1 MACQLPLTSAY
12 YHPRADADA
21 ICNALVALSN
31 EDTDRVACL
40 MTVAQASM
48 KLPWYQRYRLAEYSK
63 VKHGDVQLLIRGHT
77 DGELQEALLAMFQP
91 AAERDAEYIHDALNR
106 VGTDEGT
113 LGEVICTCSP
123 YELEA
128 IGAAYEDKYGRP
140 LVDDVKSDLGG
151 DLEDLIVKLLT
162 VPRKA
167 PSVDQAAAESTA
179 EELYKAGEGRWGTN
193 EGKFIEVLTTESFP
207 QLCAIFEA
215 YKVRYGRSVV
225 EAAAKEIHGKLGYF
239 LKTLCHQIEDSAKAA
254 AYVIHKATKGMG
266 TNKGALVR
274 NILCKVDTDL
284 HRIAAIF
291 QNVYGGLEQRL
302 IGESRIGDDLRV
314 LLKAAIKTV

>member
-1 MACQLPLTSAY
+1 MSAY

-31 EDTDRVACL
+31 EDADRVACL
-40 MTVAQASM
+40 LTVATVSM
-48 KLPWYQRYRLAEYSK
+48 KLPWYQRYRLADYSK
-63 VKHGDVQLLIRGHT
+63 VKHGDVLLLIRGHT

-106 VGTDEGT
+106 IGTDEST
-113 LGEVICTCSP
+113 LGEVICSCSP

-140 LVDDVKSDLGG
+140 LVDDVKGDLGG
-151 DLEDLIVKLLT
+151 HMEDLVVKLLT

-167 PSVDQAAAESTA
+167 PCVDQAAAECLA

-193 EGKFIEVLTTESFP
+193 EGKFIEILTTESFP
-207 QLCAIFEA
+207 QLCAVFEA
-215 YKVRYGRSVV
+215 YKARHGRSVV
-225 EAAAKEIHGKLGYF
+225 EAVAEEIHGKLGYL
-239 LKTLCHQIEDSAKAA
+239 LKTLCHQIQDPAKAA

-266 TNKGALVR
+266 TKKGALVR

-284 HRIAAIF
+284 HQIAATF
-291 QNVYGGLEQRL
+291 ESEY
-302 IGESRIGDDLRV
+302 GESLQHRLAGESQICDDLK
-314 LLKAAIKTV
+314 LLLEAAIKTA